1 MDFSFGFFFPYLF
14 GAPVADTVT
23 GSRCVRASMRD
34 YGIEIFAVGDEE
46 PRSLSPGSAAAR

>member
-14 GAPVADTVT
+14 EAPVADTVT
-23 GSRCVRASMRD
+23 GSRCVRVSMRD